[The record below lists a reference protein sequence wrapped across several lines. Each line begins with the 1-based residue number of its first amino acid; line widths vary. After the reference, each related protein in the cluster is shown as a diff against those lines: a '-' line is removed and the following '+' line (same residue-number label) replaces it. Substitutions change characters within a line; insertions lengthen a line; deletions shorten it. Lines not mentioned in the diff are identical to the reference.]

1 MALTLDMGGRVGDA
15 LAIVQWLVEHH
26 QPATI
31 FMTGQMAETTVTEA
45 GRQVLELAATHR
57 DLFVVGNHSDTH
69 PDFRTLTAAQISTQ
83 LRDAESAIGRT
94 YPYTLRPWF
103 RPPYGG
109 VDARVLAAVGAAGY
123 GRTITWDIDTID
135 WRPFSQGGPTAAQIV
150 AKVAANVRGGS
161 IVLMHLGGYETLDAL
176 PGVVAAIEAAGLR
189 PVTLPVL
196 LGGG

>member
-15 LAIVQWLVEHH
+15 LAIVRWLIEHQ

-31 FMTGQMAETTVTEA
+31 FMTGQMAESTATNA
-45 GRQVLELAATHR
+45 GRQVLELAASHR

-69 PDFRTLTAAQISTQ
+69 LDFRTLTAVQIATQ
-83 LRDAESAIGRT
+83 LRDAESAISQT
-94 YPYTLRPWF
+94 YPYALRPWF

-123 GRTITWDIDTID
+123 ARTITWDIDTID
-135 WRPFSQGGPTAAQIV
+135 WRPISQGGPTAAQIV

-161 IVLMHLGGYETLDAL
+161 IILMHLGGYETLAAL
-176 PGVVAAIEAAGLR
+176 PGIVAAVEAGGLR
-189 PVTLPVL
+189 PVTLPAL
-196 LGGG
+196 LGG